1 MSVAHPRDNRGATSA
16 SGSFR
21 HDMKTLSAT
30 RFGYADGLIPRSAGA
45 SILQQSLDGWWFY
58 RSHQLI

>member
-1 MSVAHPRDNRGATSA
+1 MSVAHPRGNRGATSA

-45 SILQQSLDGWWFY
+45 SILRQSLDG
-58 RSHQLI
+58 